1 MKDRGIRF
9 LIVNK
14 KFNIISCIMY
24 INVDISTLPAFKFNI
39 FSRPILKFAELTLIF
54 Y

>member
-1 MKDRGIRF
+1 MKDRGIRC

-24 INVDISTLPAFKFNI
+24 INVDISTLLKFNI